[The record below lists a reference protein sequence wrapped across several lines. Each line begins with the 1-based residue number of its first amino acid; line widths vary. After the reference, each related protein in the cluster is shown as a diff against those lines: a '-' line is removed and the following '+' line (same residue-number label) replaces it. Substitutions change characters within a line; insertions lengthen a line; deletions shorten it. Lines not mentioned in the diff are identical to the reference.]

1 MSAVAVRMD
10 ERAIAGQS
18 SQILTKAQVRDLILT
33 AQTAWRVQR
42 KLGLADEPFDAWRK
56 AALHD
61 ACGRQSFRDV
71 RQGEYGHV
79 LHTLLTLAGRKP
91 TSRPAAVKPPRVD
104 EATRARWALDQECI
118 KQAEAFGSYPGAKA
132 YADSLLSRIHRATL
146 SSATAKQ
153 LWQVLFTLRSR
164 AKARDRVGTR

>member
-18 SQILTKAQVRDLILT
+18 SQILTKAQVRDLILA
-33 AQTAWRVQR
+33 AQTAWKVQR

-71 RQGEYGHV
+71 RQAEYGRV
-79 LHTLLTLAGRKP
+79 LRMLLELAGRKP
-91 TSRPAAVKPPRVD
+91 ASRPAAVKPPRVD

-132 YADSLLSRIHRATL
+132 YADSLLSRIHKATL

-164 AKARDRVGTR
+164 ARARNRVGTR

>member
-1 MSAVAVRMD
+1 MSALKIDRAQ
-10 ERAIAGQS
+10 RAIDGQS
-18 SQILTKAQVRDLILT
+18 NAVATKDQVRDLILT

-71 RQGEYGHV
+71 RQREYGHV

-91 TSRPAAVKPPRVD
+91 TSRPAAVKAPRVD

-132 YADSLLSRIHRATL
+132 YADALLAKIHRATL

-153 LWQVLFTLRSR
+153 LWQVLFTLRNRARARNRVESR
-164 AKARDRVGTR
+164 

>member
-1 MSAVAVRMD
+1 MSALKIDRAQ
-10 ERAIAGQS
+10 RAIDGQS
-18 SQILTKAQVRDLILT
+18 NAVATKDQVRDLILT
-33 AQTAWRVQR
+33 AQTAWRVQQ

-71 RQGEYGHV
+71 RQSEYGHV

-91 TSRPAAVKPPRVD
+91 ASRPAAVKPPRVD

-118 KQAEAFGSYPGAKA
+118 RQAEAFGSYPGAKA
-132 YADSLLSRIHRATL
+132 YADSLLSRIHKATL

-164 AKARDRVGTR
+164 ARARNRVESR